1 MKIKK
6 NNIRYFLLNNSFRF
20 RNNKNFL
27 DQSFFS
33 SNDIHNNSKDKN
45 NFNTN
50 KNDNLNNKNI
60 KYKSI
65 PLLYLSNLENK
76 INDKV
81 HYEYNPN
88 NNLSTKSSS
97 SLYKL
102 TTFNDISKN
111 KLDSNSSY
119 NSTINDRT
127 HHMIK
132 SIIKNFEQNKL
143 STQILL
149 NKEKK
154 MELNSLNNVT
164 EKNVEFLLSE
174 GDCSCEENSI
184 NNENNSYRLCSKLVK
199 LFNEKTNDILNTS
212 QNNLQTFSKIKYQ
225 FSKDLIN
232 NFQNIRFS
240 ENNLKK
246 LRNKYIEANEI
257 MEQINEDKIKRAK
270 QLEKKFYEIK
280 NEENYSKSEIKYREL
295 LDLENLESK
304 KRKYI
309 LSFLRNRINQ
319 ELRQTLNIKK
329 INPNI
334 KYNNLYK
341 KEEKLKNAQ
350 KLYK

>member
-1 MKIKK
+1 
-6 NNIRYFLLNNSFRF
+6 
-20 RNNKNFL
+20 
-27 DQSFFS
+27 
-33 SNDIHNNSKDKN
+33 
-45 NFNTN
+45 
-50 KNDNLNNKNI
+50 
-60 KYKSI
+60 
-65 PLLYLSNLENK
+65 
-76 INDKV
+76 
-81 HYEYNPN
+81 
-88 NNLSTKSSS
+88 
-97 SLYKL
+97 
-102 TTFNDISKN
+102 
-111 KLDSNSSY
+111 
-119 NSTINDRT
+119 
-127 HHMIK
+127 MIK

-341 KEEKLKNAQ
+341 KEEKLKNAHIIYKNYINKKI
-350 KLYK
+350 KLNAISFDNNIKKIINEKDRIKNSKILDEQSKNIKMIYKDIIKMKEINKIKNKKREDEFNKENKKLKKGMIKCEDEYYRVIVFNNKNLRLSFLKPILRAKTIKKYINIQQSNFGIP